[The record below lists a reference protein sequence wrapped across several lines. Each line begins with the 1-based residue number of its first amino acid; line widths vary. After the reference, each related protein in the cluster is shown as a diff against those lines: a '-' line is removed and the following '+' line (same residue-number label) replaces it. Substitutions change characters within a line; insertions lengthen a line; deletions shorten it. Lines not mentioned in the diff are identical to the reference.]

1 MEASFV
7 DISEK
12 ISRAGYCET
21 IFSQF
26 TEMERY
32 FLMSEMRPSEEP
44 DLPAYEAHPYRS
56 FGGGLLWDLVL
67 ALLTGRPTVGR
78 LEILFFFFPLKRFH
92 SGSGENHRE

>member
-21 IFSQF
+21 VFSQF

-32 FLMSEMRPSEEP
+32 FLMSEMRPSEER

-56 FGGGLLWDLVL
+56 FGGGDTLGLS
-67 ALLTGRPTVGR
+67 PS
-78 LEILFFFFPLKRFH
+78 P
-92 SGSGENHRE
+92 SYREAHCRET